1 LAVKEKPQGNGGKEA
16 LVMYM
21 QRGAQWM
28 QGTRSRALGKEEEDE
43 FVQRL
48 QCPEEMEVCNEEPVL
63 VDTEDS
69 WGVTDPDFASSVIE
83 SERYRSNPYYFNTK
97 QPLLSPLMRA
107 ILFDWMMEVSYSFRL
122 RRETYYLAVLSVDRY
137 LSVVADIRKE
147 EYQLVGLSALYIS
160 AKVEEVSV
168 RKLNE
173 FAQSADNGFRKADIC
188 RMERCI
194 LRSLKW
200 KIFIGTPSALLNW
213 LTWQWDA
220 FLDSHF
226 PCDIHF
232 HSPTPQ
238 SYRHYCELF
247 QVLDLAYLDV
257 AVLLYPPRYLTT
269 GLLYIM
275 VSRYFQ
281 EAVGD
286 LASLEILAQQ
296 SQQVEVLFSEF
307 MRSTGLV
314 DTLKD
319 LFPALDFLYGFLE
332 LQFHTDNRPLVS
344 AEQNEDLLS
353 CQMHNPHNVTFI
365 SRKMRC

>member
-1 LAVKEKPQGNGGKEA
+1 MAVKEKPKDNGGKQA
-16 LVMYM
+16 FIMYM
-21 QRGAQWM
+21 QRETQWL
-28 QGTRSRALGKEEEDE
+28 QTRSGELEEVDE
-43 FVQRL
+43 FAQRL
-48 QCPEEMEVCNEEPVL
+48 QCPEEMEVCSEPV

-69 WGVTDPDFASSVIE
+69 ASGVVDAEFASAVLE
-83 SERYRSNPYYFNTK
+83 SERYRSNPYYFDTK

-122 RRETYYLAVLSVDRY
+122 RRETYYLAVLAVDRY

-147 EYQLVGLSALYIS
+147 EYQLVGLAALYIS

-173 FAQSADNGFRKADIC
+173 FAQSADNGFHKADIC

-200 KIFIGTPSALLNW
+200 KIFIGTPNALLNW
-213 LTWQWDA
+213 LTWQWDT

-238 SYRHYCELF
+238 SYRHYRELF

-257 AVLLYPPRYLTT
+257 TVLLYPPRYLAL

-286 LASLEILAQQ
+286 LTSLDSLAQQ
-296 SQQVEVLFSEF
+296 SQQVEALFSEF
-307 MRSTGLV
+307 MRSTGLAV
-314 DTLKD
+314 RLKD
-319 LFPALDFLYGFLE
+319 LFPVLDFLYGFLD
-332 LQFHTDNRPLVS
+332 LQFHTEHRPLVS

-353 CQMHNPHNVTFI
+353 CQMHNPHNAAFI
-365 SRKMRC
+365 FRKMRS